1 MHQSV
6 VLRECIAVNRYNL
19 ILDQSLMC
27 VHACTY
33 VGVGSVGE
41 SGGILAFNHR
51 SANDVAHLCAPV
63 C

>member
-6 VLRECIAVNRYNL
+6 EWGVCVEVNRDNL
-19 ILDQSLMC
+19 ILVQSLMY

-33 VGVGSVGE
+33 VGVGVGE